1 MSAVRR
7 TLIAAPLLCLLGA
20 TSLPAYSDEP
30 AKPENKEAAK
40 EAPKSD
46 KVDGT
51 APASAAPAK
60 LTATLDGGKTITCK
74 EQGVQSFLVRS
85 NWFPKT
91 TDPDKIKE
99 AQKLLQQSF
108 KYRTEHYG
116 YVEGY
121 GSPNMNKNAP
131 KFYAKTT
138 NFMGLSVTVNEKII
152 PALKCVEAALKATSA
167 GGEYTPH
174 TSSGIRFKNTYKGV
188 EVSNH
193 MYGIA
198 LDIEPDRNKCCGCVA
213 PWSDDPVCKKT
224 TDVWKRMAMP
234 KSWVD
239 TFEKYGFYWLGHDV
253 LQDTMHF
260 EFLGEPDKIYEGQ
273 TP

>member
-1 MSAVRR
+1 MHAVRR
-7 TLIAAPLLCLLGA
+7 TLVAAPLLCLLGA
-20 TSLPAYSDEP
+20 TALPAYSDEP
-30 AKPENKEAAK
+30 AKTENKESVAK
-40 EAPKSD
+40 PAEATP
-46 KVDGT
+46 
-51 APASAAPAK
+51 AAPAK

-74 EQGVQSFLVRS
+74 EQGVQAFLVRS

-108 KYRTEHYG
+108 KYRTEKNG

-121 GSPNMNKNAP
+121 GSPSQNKNAP
-131 KFYAKTT
+131 KFYAKTPS
-138 NFMGLSVTVNEKII
+138 FMGLSVMVNEKII
-152 PALKCVEAALKATSA
+152 PALKCVEAALKSTSA
-167 GGEYTPH
+167 GTEYSPR
-174 TSSGIRFKNTYKGV
+174 TSSGIRFKNTYRGV

-260 EFLGEPDKIYEGQ
+260 EILGDPDKIYAEQ